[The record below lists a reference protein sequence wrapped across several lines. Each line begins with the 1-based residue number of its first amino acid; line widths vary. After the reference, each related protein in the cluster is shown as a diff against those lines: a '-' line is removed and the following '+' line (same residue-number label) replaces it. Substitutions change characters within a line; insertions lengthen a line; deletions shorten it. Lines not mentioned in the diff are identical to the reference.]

1 MRSIKLTLA
10 YDGTAYAGWQVQQ
23 GETTVQEVLERAIEK
38 ITGESVRVL
47 ASGRTDAG
55 VHALGQVVGFRTET
69 HLAADVLRRALNA
82 ELPHDVA
89 VLEAVEVD
97 ESFHPIRDAVRKR
110 YRYVIDD
117 GPVRDVFRRRY
128 CWHYPGRLDHVAMAR
143 AARALVG
150 THDFRSF
157 ETSGAPRKD
166 SIRTI
171 YELKVER
178 GRGGDPGVG
187 EPSLPAPDWE
197 NVVRPGGTGVSPV
210 HGQDARR
217 TLARPCRACSVTPG
231 QSQAG
236 QGRGGPP
243 SLTTIEVEADGFLY
257 NMVRAI
263 VGTLVEVGRGAR
275 EEAWVAGVLAAQD
288 RRAAGPTAPPQGL
301 FLVRVDYEEIG

>member
-1 MRSIKLTLA
+1 MRTIKLTLA

-23 GETTVQEVLERAIEK
+23 GEITVQEVLETAIAK
-38 ITGESVRVL
+38 ITGESLRVI

-69 HLAADVLRRALNA
+69 HLSADVLRRALNA
-82 ELPHDVA
+82 ELPRDVA
-89 VLEAVEVD
+89 VLDAVEAD

-128 CWHYPGRLDHVAMAR
+128 CWQYPGRLDEAAMAR

-150 THDFRSF
+150 THDFSSF
-157 ETSGAPRKD
+157 ETTGAERKD

-171 YELKVER
+171 YELEVER
-178 GRGGDPGVG
+178 GRGGGPSVG
-187 EPSLPAPDWE
+187 EPC
-197 NVVRPGGTGVSPV
+197 RTGQP
-210 HGQDARR
+210 
-217 TLARPCRACSVTPG
+217 
-231 QSQAG
+231 QAG
-236 QGRGGPP
+236 QGRGARPH
-243 SLTTIEVEADGFLY
+243 LITIEVEADGFLY

-275 EEAWVAGVLAAQD
+275 EESWIAKVLAATD
-288 RRAAGPTAPPQGL
+288 RRRAGPTAPPQGL
-301 FLVRVDYEEIG
+301 FLVRVDYGEDC

>member
-1 MRSIKLTLA
+1 MRSVKLTLA

-38 ITGESVRVL
+38 ITGESLRVI

-69 HLAADVLRRALNA
+69 HLGTDVLRRALNA
-82 ELPHDVA
+82 ELPPDVA
-89 VLEAVEVD
+89 VLEAAD
-97 ESFHPIRDAVRKR
+97 AHGSFHPIRDAARKR

-128 CWHYPGRLDHVAMAR
+128 CWHHPGRLDHAAMAR
-143 AARALVG
+143 AARALLG
-150 THDFRSF
+150 EHDFRSF
-157 ETSGAPRKD
+157 ETAGAARKD
-166 SIRTI
+166 SIRTV
-171 YELKVER
+171 YEIRIRR

-187 EPSLPAPDWE
+187 EPCE
-197 NVVRPGGTGVSPV
+197 FGR
-210 HGQDARR
+210 
-217 TLARPCRACSVTPG
+217 
-231 QSQAG
+231 SQAG

-243 SLTTIEVEADGFLY
+243 NLIAIEVEADGFLY

-275 EEAWVAGVLAAQD
+275 EEAWVAEVLAARD

-301 FLVRVDYEEIG
+301 FLVRVDYEEIC